1 MLRVDKLC
9 KSYEHAVLSDFS
21 YDFPDKGLFLLKG
34 ESGRGKTT
42 LLRLLAGLEKPDGG
56 RILREEGTLLSP
68 VFQEARLVPHLS
80 LLDNLLLVSKKKDK
94 PRAMEILKRLR
105 LAEAAHKKPPALSG
119 GMKQRGAIARS
130 IYYGGSVYLWDEP
143 TGELDPENRRI
154 VREYAAELA
163 ESALVICVTHDRDW
177 QDGTVIELE

>member
-1 MLRVDKLC
+1 MLRVVKLC

-21 YDFPDKGLFLLKG
+21 YDFPDRGLFLLKG

-42 LLRLLAGLEKPDGG
+42 LLRLLAGLERPDRGE
-56 RILREEGTLLSP
+56 ILRAEDAVISA

-94 PRAMEILKRLR
+94 RRAMEILTRLR

-130 IYYGGSVYLWDEP
+130 IYYGGSIYLWDEP

-154 VREYAAELA
+154 VWEYAAQLA
-163 ESALVICVTHDRDW
+163 ENALVICVTHDRDLR
-177 QDGTVIELE
+177 DGTVIELK